1 MGVGKSWSDEFDI
14 KISPHPNPLSR
25 FFLWERE
32 GTIER
37 FLNVA
42 IKLITSPSNP
52 VIKDLKALEMRKRR
66 KETGLFLVEGLRSV
80 IEGMELGATLKYLA
94 FHQSTAEKTD
104 LQNCIA
110 YCETCKGM
118 AMEVTSEILA
128 KLSHKDNPQSV
139 IGVFEQRFHS
149 LKYVAPQT
157 STCWVVLEQVR
168 DPGNLGTI
176 IRTVDAV
183 GADGVILVG
192 ACCDPYSV
200 EAVRAT
206 MGSLFSVPIVLTTQ
220 EEFIAWRAGWTGD
233 VIGTTL
239 QTSVDFREVTPK
251 KPILLMMGNEQA
263 GLSEALRQIA
273 THCIR
278 LPMNGRADSL
288 NLSVA
293 TGIALYALLEPVHNL
308 SKAEK

>member
-1 MGVGKSWSDEFDI
+1 MAVKF
-14 KISPHPNPLSR
+14 IS
-25 FFLWERE
+25 
-32 GTIER
+32 
-37 FLNVA
+37 
-42 IKLITSPSNP
+42 SPSNP
-52 VIKDLKALEMRKRR
+52 IIKDLKALELRKRR

-80 IEGMELGATLKYLA
+80 IEGVELGATLKYIA
-94 FHQSTAEKTD
+94 FHAESAQKAD
-104 LQNCIA
+104 VQDCVA
-110 YCETCKGM
+110 YCERCKGM

-139 IGVFEQRFHS
+139 IGVFEQQFRS
-149 LKYVAPQT
+149 LASVDPET

-176 IRTVDAV
+176 MRTVDAV

-192 ACCDPYSV
+192 ACCDPYAV

-206 MGSLFSVPIVLTTQ
+206 MGSLFSVPIVMASQ
-220 EEFIAWRAGWTGD
+220 EDFIAWRAGWTGD

-239 QTSVDFREVTPK
+239 QTSVDFREVAPK
-251 KPILLMMGNEQA
+251 KPLLLMMGNEQA
-263 GLSEALRQIA
+263 GLSDALRHVA
-273 THCIR
+273 TQCIR

-293 TGIALYALLEPVHNL
+293 TGIALYALLEPW
-308 SKAEK
+308 KK